1 MCDLTS
7 DIKGHEIHHIAC
19 DMTVFTRDIVLVGG
33 SGLDCEHVMMVEVT
47 THLK

>member
-7 DIKGHEIHHIAC
+7 DIKSHEIAC
-19 DMTVFTRDIVLVGG
+19 DMTVFTRDIVLVGE

-47 THLK
+47 MHL